1 MTLSTMSQSAE
12 ARNATNPRTPNT
24 TVESRNVSADSSG
37 CSAPE
42 GVFVGRHPR
51 GHCHRG
57 AAGARGANVADMAGA
72 IVFVVVMVLAVPI
85 GVMLGGAVWSALF
98 GFFAV
103 SDANQ
108 RAVGTPYEVVS
119 DPDA

>member
-1 MTLSTMSQSAE
+1 MLGSVCPAPSDRAITPGSRPTKGRRLS
-12 ARNATNPRTPNT
+12 PRYRP
-24 TVESRNVSADSSG
+24 
-37 CSAPE
+37 
-42 GVFVGRHPR
+42 H
-51 GHCHRG
+51 
-57 AAGARGANVADMAGA
+57 MAGA

-85 GVMLGGAVWSALF
+85 GVMLGGAVWSAVF